1 MVVYVEYVLLE
12 NMLLDSM
19 LLYLSIRAVREKPSQ
34 KALWCSSFLG
44 AVFALLFPL
53 FSLHDFWKFPFGFL
67 LVLLCFP
74 WKNCQNQYRK
84 VFPSLA
90 WFLAFS
96 FLFGGVLTAL
106 HSYFS
111 FALIP
116 IFTVVGF
123 FILSTISLHFIRKIY
138 EKRTISKYL
147 YDCVIVAQERQKSVL
162 GYLDSGNLA
171 SKGELPVC
179 FISPEV
185 FYELFI
191 EKRQGQVFDEM
202 KIATVSGEKRVRLY
216 KGEIQVEKVKKQVY
230 FSLSPNMLSK
240 EYKVLLN
247 ARIFE

>member
-1 MVVYVEYVLLE
+1 M
-12 NMLLDSM
+12 
-19 LLYLSIRAVREKPSQ
+19 
-34 KALWCSSFLG
+34 
-44 AVFALLFPL
+44 
-53 FSLHDFWKFPFGFL
+53 
-67 LVLLCFP
+67 
-74 WKNCQNQYRK
+74 
-84 VFPSLA
+84 
-90 WFLAFS
+90 
-96 FLFGGVLTAL
+96 
-106 HSYFS
+106 
-111 FALIP
+111 
-116 IFTVVGF
+116 
-123 FILSTISLHFIRKIY
+123 
-138 EKRTISKYL
+138 
-147 YDCVIVAQERQKSVL
+147 IVAQERQKSVL

-171 SKGELPVC
+171 SKGEVPVC